1 MLFVKGV
8 KICKNILCACVVR
21 IKDEEDIVDITEM
34 VYDQMFFVRC
44 AMCTASMYVQIPDK
58 IPDDG
63 AP

>member
-1 MLFVKGV
+1 MYGV

-21 IKDEEDIVDITEM
+21 IKDGEDIVDITGI
-34 VYDQMFFVRC
+34 VYNHIFFDRC
-44 AMCTASMYVQIPDK
+44 AMCTGKIPDK